1 MNSFR
6 VISNIKL
13 IASNVHT
20 KKNHKHFCLWFS
32 PTPIILRFFNRHV
45 YFLLSELTFESII
58 FLVLI
63 T

>member
-20 KKNHKHFCLWFS
+20 KKTTSISAYGFRLRPLYCVFSIDMSIFCCL
-32 PTPIILRFFNRHV
+32 N
-45 YFLLSELTFESII
+45 
-58 FLVLI
+58 
-63 T
+63 

>member
-13 IASNVHT
+13 IASNVCT
-20 KKNHKHFCLWFS
+20 KKTTSIFAHGFRPAS
-32 PTPIILRFFNRHV
+32 IILRFFNRHV